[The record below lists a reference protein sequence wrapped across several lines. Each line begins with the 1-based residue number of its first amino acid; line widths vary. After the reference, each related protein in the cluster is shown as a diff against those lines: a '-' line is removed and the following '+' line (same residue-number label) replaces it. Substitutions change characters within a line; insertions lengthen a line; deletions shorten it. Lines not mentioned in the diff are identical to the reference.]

1 MASLGAALKADLKK
15 QHWDYGYERHGDHMR
30 TTYRDDMVEKK
41 GKQAAMSKEA
51 KDDLRRCHFEY
62 GATPAAESVG
72 GTTTMAAHFQGRAGG
87 PSALS
92 KAAQADLR
100 ASHFVPGYEQDMKPF
115 MNTTANQ
122 LDGQKGPPAKLS
134 AAVKADLRKSHFD
147 VGLHNYKWES
157 LAKSDFTEEARGEGK
172 TADMP
177 EATMKDLRA
186 VHFSYGFVPTG
197 PSEYTTTSRSQ
208 SDAYADPRLNKN
220 RNPYGEAAEFVCHSR
235 ERTSQLALPRLTHDV
250 DARMSLHSA
259 AGLRYST
266 NEQRQSLLSVY
277 AADSNE
283 LRGDTIDVLIHV
295 STKRRVTC
303 LHKGNPLRVNSDQL
317 HC

>member
-1 MASLGAALKADLKK
+1 MASLGAELKADLKK
-15 QHWDYGYERHGDHMR
+15 QHWDYGYESHGDHMR

-72 GTTTMAAHFQGRAGG
+72 GATTMSAHFQGRAGG

-100 ASHFVPGYEQDMKPF
+100 ASHFVPGYEQDMAPF
-115 MNTTANQ
+115 MDTTANQ

-177 EATMKDLRA
+177 AATMKDLRA

-197 PSEYTTTSRSQ
+197 PGEYTTTSRSQ

-220 RNPYGEAAEFVCHSR
+220 RNPYGETARFARQFRLRAAPARPATFYLHGLSDFFAQRRGIETLDERATAVSSSVCVCCSIQMNCGWILYR
-235 ERTSQLALPRLTHDV
+235 CADPRVAT
-250 DARMSLHSA
+250 
-259 AGLRYST
+259 T
-266 NEQRQSLLSVY
+266 
-277 AADSNE
+277 
-283 LRGDTIDVLIHV
+283 
-295 STKRRVTC
+295 
-303 LHKGNPLRVNSDQL
+303 
-317 HC
+317 